1 MGSGF
6 GPLDRAVA
14 FETRGPRFETSQ
26 RQLQSTLYLLLTV
39 GRRHRQR
46 VDNCRETEARN
57 GAVKK
62 VPTHFRRRLVFIPP
76 AFGKRDSQLSQ
87 KKIVSALTQSP
98 TSSFVRSFVRSLAAS
113 KRKTFNS
120 SQTILLLSHFCS
132 QRRRRRNMSVNSEY

>member
-87 KKIVSALTQSP
+87 KKILFSLTQSP
-98 TSSFVRSFVRSLAAS
+98 TSSFVRSLAAS